1 MLKKLTEKRWIITIS
16 LAVFVALMMVFW
28 LIFTDCDINSEAV
41 REGLTSFAIFAVAA
55 FILVRISGFL
65 LRMRLDNGWTNNVG
79 IYGIYGKNQ
88 IRAWCSLVIF
98 VIGFILLFFEYI
110 FHFNQ
115 TNWMVISAC
124 ASGISGL
131 LFDMNKNYW

>member
-1 MLKKLTEKRWIITIS
+1 MIKKLTEKRWIITIS

-28 LIFTDCDINSEAV
+28 LIFTDCDINSESV
-41 REGLTSFAIFAVAA
+41 REGLTFFAIFAVAP
-55 FILVRISGFL
+55 FIMVRISGFF
-65 LRMRLDNGWTNNVG
+65 LRMRLDDGWAHDFG
-79 IYGIYGKNQ
+79 KYGIYGKNQ

-98 VIGFILLFFEYI
+98 VIGFILLFFNYI

-124 ASGISGL
+124 ASALSGL

>member
-28 LIFTDCDINSEAV
+28 LIFTDCDINSEYV
-41 REGLTSFAIFAVAA
+41 REDLTSFAIFAVAP
-55 FILVRISGFL
+55 FIMVRISGFFF
-65 LRMRLDNGWTNNVG
+65 RMRLDDGWAHDFG
-79 IYGIYGKNQ
+79 KYGIYGKNQ
-88 IRAWCSLVIF
+88 NRAWSLLVIC

-110 FHFNQ
+110 FRFNQ
-115 TNWMVISAC
+115 TNWMAISAC
-124 ASGISGL
+124 ASAISGL

>member
-65 LRMRLDNGWTNNVG
+65 LRMRLEDGRAHNFGRLFGND
-79 IYGIYGKNQ
+79 Q
-88 IRAWCSLVIF
+88 IRAWSLLAIF